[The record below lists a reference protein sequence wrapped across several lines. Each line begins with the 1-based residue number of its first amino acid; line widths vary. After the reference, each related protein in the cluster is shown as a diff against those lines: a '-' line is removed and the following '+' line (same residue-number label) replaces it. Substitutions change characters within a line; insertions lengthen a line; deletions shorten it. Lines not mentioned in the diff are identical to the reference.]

1 VGGVKGHNKNE
12 ISFPGSPG
20 LCPGSFTLAIFMN
33 ICIITSSFP
42 SHPNDFVQAPFLL
55 PFIEGLKRRG
65 HKNFIFTQDREEFK
79 KDFLAGVVIKRFPWR
94 GSKRPIV
101 HLNFLNPGDGLRM
114 VSLFYQGRKSLLP
127 FIKEHKIDAC
137 LALWVLPG
145 GYFANYVYRRTG
157 VPYSVWALG
166 SDIYRY
172 GENPFLY
179 PTLKRIIHE
188 AKGVFADGF
197 DLSRRVEERF
207 GRKCHFLATTRNLGL
222 MESIKLNGLDKL
234 NEPNRP
240 NKLNEPNQPYRFLFV
255 GRLEKVKGFDLLL
268 ESMTLLTA
276 EKPAVHLDVVGGGTI
291 ENWAE
296 NLIERKGL
304 RRWVA
309 LQGKVDDSTLAS
321 LYATSDC
328 VVIPSRS
335 ESIPLVFSEA
345 LRFNRDLIVTDVG
358 DMGILGRDYG
368 VAVVVPPED
377 PMALK
382 EAMKRKVGFQ
392 KREQGRREELL
403 KLFNIETSVE
413 GFLADYK

>member
-1 VGGVKGHNKNE
+1 
-12 ISFPGSPG
+12 
-20 LCPGSFTLAIFMN
+20 MN

-42 SHPNDFVQAPFLL
+42 SHPNDFVQAPFLV

-65 HKNFIFTQDREEFK
+65 HKNFIFTQDREGFK
-79 KDFLAGVVIKRFPWR
+79 QDFLAGVVIKRFPWR

-114 VSLFYQGRKSLLP
+114 VSLFYQGREALLP

-145 GYFANYVYRRTG
+145 GYFANYAYRRTG

-172 GENPFLY
+172 RRNPFLY
-179 PTLKRIIHE
+179 STLKRIIHE

-207 GRKCHFLATTRNLGL
+207 GRKCHFLATARNLGL
-222 MESIKLNGLDKL
+222 MGSGKP
-234 NEPNRP
+234 NEPNTLNKLKDPDKP
-240 NKLNEPNQPYRFLFV
+240 NKLNEPNKPYRFLFV

-268 ESMTLLTA
+268 ESMILLTA
-276 EKPAVHLDVVGGGTI
+276 EKPDVHLDVVGGG
-291 ENWAE
+291 EMEDWAE
-296 NLIERKGL
+296 NFIERKGL
-304 RRWVA
+304 GRWVA

-328 VVIPSRS
+328 VLIPSRS

-345 LRFNRDLIVTDVG
+345 LRFNLDLIVTDVG

-368 VAVVVPPED
+368 VAAVVPPAD
-377 PMALK
+377 PNALK
-382 EAMKRKVGFQ
+382 EAMKKKVGSQ
-392 KREQGRREELL
+392 RREGGRREELL
-403 KLFNIETSVE
+403 KLFNIEASVE
-413 GFLADYK
+413 RFLADYI